1 MQFDYRDMEVNVSS
15 YKRKLM
21 DVPNIIVGIW
31 ICGMFT
37 IFPLIYNNRY
47 YDILQAKYGTVLV
60 LTIIMI
66 SAMIMIYGFSSGF
79 TNFLNKLEKKGFK
92 DWFREEISFTD
103 RCMMIYIII
112 TVISTSLAYPYVKEA
127 VLGNEG
133 RYSGLIL
140 ISLYVS
146 IYFIV
151 SRFFAFSKV
160 YFTIFLSIAIPVCIF
175 GYTDYFKMDILK
187 FKRGLSLEQQPVFTS
202 TIGNINTY
210 TAVIA
215 FYIAVA
221 GTLFITTPLKDEKMG
236 KGESIA
242 KIIFYYI
249 IMFMSFIAIAM
260 GNSDNGYLSLGI
272 FFALMP
278 FVAFQTMEGVRR
290 YVLTVFSYLVSIK
303 IIALIN
309 AAYGD
314 GVLGI
319 SGLYEFISN
328 FKYLNLLII
337 LFGAVA
343 AALYIFAYTKRNEAY
358 DNEGLLKALKF
369 GWIGILVLGF
379 LATVYLAI
387 SVNGDLDAGRERY
400 GSLANYFIFN
410 DDWGTYRG
418 YIWRAAIEEYMKKP
432 VLHRIFGTGPDTF
445 GIYISKA
452 RYSEMTHITGQ
463 FFDAAHNE
471 YIQFLFTLGPIATIA
486 YILALIVPSV
496 KALKT
501 KISDLANE
509 NVAPFLYACAFAVIC
524 YGTQAIVNLNLPVVT
539 PFLWIFLSI
548 MVSIL
553 RNKGEA

>member
-337 LFGAVA
+337 LFGVVA

-432 VLHRIFGTGPDTF
+432 VLHRICGTGPDTC
-445 GIYISKA
+445 GIDISKA
-452 RYSEMTHITGQ
+452 R
-463 FFDAAHNE
+463 
-471 YIQFLFTLGPIATIA
+471 
-486 YILALIVPSV
+486 
-496 KALKT
+496 
-501 KISDLANE
+501 
-509 NVAPFLYACAFAVIC
+509 
-524 YGTQAIVNLNLPVVT
+524 
-539 PFLWIFLSI
+539 
-548 MVSIL
+548 
-553 RNKGEA
+553 